1 MDILQDIHSLVRW
14 LIMIAAIV
22 GLIVFALVWLRGYR
36 NPGMERGIRS
46 AFSGL
51 IDIQVVLGVILI
63 IGKGLVNYRIEHAV
77 PMVLAAGLAHAP
89 AFWRKT
95 DPQTNA
101 RNNFLVIIGV
111 LVLVAIGIS
120 VLPQG
125 WLG

>member
-14 LIMIAAIV
+14 LIVLAAIA
-22 GLIVFALVWLRGYR
+22 GLIIFALVWLRGYR
-36 NPGMERGIRS
+36 NPGMERGLRS

-51 IDIQVVLGVILI
+51 IDIQVVLGVILL

-101 RNNFLVIIGV
+101 RNNFLVIVGV